1 MPNDNQQDSNPN
13 NQNQIDDIKTEGA
26 NIAQT
31 TILPI
36 LTTESMDVPPPPAG
50 MLNREIPAT
59 QPVEKPIAENIATYE
74 NSTNE
79 SEATT
84 KPENNTFQEEKHVDI
99 KGVQTQLDIP
109 SVVTTTPETK
119 RSGKKPKSPG
129 TKKMTAAV
137 LGVLLLVGAVA
148 SGVIL
153 TQQNQNI
160 NKKAD
165 TQEVCSIQ
173 STGGCAGLA
182 WGANCGTQASGN
194 PLVCSL
200 QEPAQVGSD
209 GNQICQCA
217 PQGSGTKIN
226 LSCTG
231 IKIYTV
237 TDAASAS
244 SWQLV
249 SPSQYSSLSK
259 GEDIYITVSG
269 SVTEN
274 EVGKNTID
282 KARFSIVFEQI
293 SKDHLTWT
301 ESITKKPG
309 SEEYYYKF
317 TVPENEPTFYINA
330 ELHDNSSDTWF

>member
-59 QPVEKPIAENIATYE
+59 QPVEKPIAENIATYK

-84 KPENNTFQEEKHVDI
+84 KPENDTFQEEKHVD
-99 KGVQTQLDIP
+99 T
-109 SVVTTTPETK
+109 
-119 RSGKKPKSPG
+119 KSPG

-200 QEPAQVGSD
+200 QEPAQAGSD

-274 EVGKNTID
+274 EIGKNTID